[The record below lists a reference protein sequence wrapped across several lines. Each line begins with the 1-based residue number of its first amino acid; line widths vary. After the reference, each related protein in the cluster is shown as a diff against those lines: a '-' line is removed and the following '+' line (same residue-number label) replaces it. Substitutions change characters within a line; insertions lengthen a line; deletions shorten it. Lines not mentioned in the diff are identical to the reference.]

1 MCLSILVPCEFQK
14 VIGEQAAELNK
25 TLKTTATVRLVWC
38 SEKDTARPTSLA
50 LQCSTQSA
58 EWK

>member
-1 MCLSILVPCEFQK
+1 MSHRLQFIAK
-14 VIGEQAAELNK
+14 KRVICVLKELNK
-25 TLKTTATVRLVWC
+25 TLKSTATVRLVWC
-38 SEKDTARPTSLA
+38 IEKGTVRPTSLA